1 MTQIDEFESIFKA
14 ASKPSFEMEPITLSR
29 ALIVTDFEDSVDE
42 EYVAAVKQFL
52 DALDQLENAV
62 EYHTISRNDFQN
74 VDQLMEH
81 VEQIEPDFICTYRN
95 LRVPA
100 INYPFSLGVF
110 VDVMTQATSIPVLML
125 PRPELWR
132 EKNELLA
139 NTDQVLAVTDHLT
152 VENRLISFAAKF
164 TQHDGTLTLAHV
176 EDELSMNRFFAAIE
190 KIPEIDT
197 DTAQQKIRDQL
208 LREPADYIET
218 CRAGIL
224 EAGIPINVEAVI
236 TVGHHISDYREMLN
250 ARKVDLLVMN
260 TKDEDQLAMHGM
272 AYPLSVEL
280 RDVPILM
287 I

>member
-14 ASKPSFEMEPITLSR
+14 ASKPVFEMQPVTLDR
-29 ALIVTDFEDSVDE
+29 ALIVTDFEETVDAKYVDSI
-42 EYVAAVKQFL
+42 KHFL
-52 DALDQLENAV
+52 NALDQLDAQV
-62 EYHTISRNDFQN
+62 EYHTIARSDFQN

-81 VEQIEPDFICTYRN
+81 VEKFEPDFICTYRN

-100 INYPFSLGVF
+100 IKYPYSLGVF
-110 VDVMTQATSIPVLML
+110 VDVLTQATSVPVLLL
-125 PRPELWR
+125 PRPELWH
-132 EKNELLA
+132 EKPQLLA

-152 VENRLISFAAKF
+152 VESRLISYAAKF
-164 TQHDGTLTLAHV
+164 TQHEGTLTLAHV
-176 EDELSMNRFFAAIE
+176 EDELALNRIFAAIE

-197 DTAQQKIRDQL
+197 DTAVQKIRDQL

-218 CRAGIL
+218 CRQGIV
-224 EAGIPINVEAVI
+224 EAGIPIDVEPVI
-236 TVGHHISDYREMLN
+236 TVGHHISDYRQMLSE
-250 ARKVDLLVMN
+250 RKVDLLVMN
-260 TKDEDQLAMHGM
+260 TKDQDQLAMHGM